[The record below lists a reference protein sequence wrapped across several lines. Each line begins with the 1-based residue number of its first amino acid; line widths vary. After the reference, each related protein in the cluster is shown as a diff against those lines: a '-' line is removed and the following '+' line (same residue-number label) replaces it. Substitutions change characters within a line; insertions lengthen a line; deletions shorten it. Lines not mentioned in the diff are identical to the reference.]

1 MREAPE
7 KWKRAKIAPVFKD
20 EKKEDLENYKT
31 VSLISVPGKI
41 PKQIKE
47 LFVSTYKI
55 TRK

>member
-7 KWKRAKIAPVFKD
+7 EWNRAKITPVYKD
-20 EKKEDLENYKT
+20 EKKEELENYKT

-41 PKQIKE
+41 LKQIKE